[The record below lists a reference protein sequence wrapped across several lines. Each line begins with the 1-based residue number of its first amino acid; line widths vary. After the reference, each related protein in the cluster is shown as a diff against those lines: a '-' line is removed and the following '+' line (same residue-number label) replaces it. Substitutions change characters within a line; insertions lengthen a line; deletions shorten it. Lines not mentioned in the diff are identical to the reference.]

1 MDNKFIL
8 ISISLDNAVQ
18 DVMIDLHSDL
28 LLEIIMDFFYESV
41 LPYESIDL
49 DSMDGLSASEFI
61 SHFEIEFEGINSDI
75 KYSIHVLDSNIDKY
89 VKLSKQMIREF
100 INLNYDLIKDNL
112 LKKMYDSGNYK

>member
-75 KYSIHVLDSNIDKY
+75 KYSIHVLDSSTDKY

-112 LKKMYDSGNYK
+112 LKKMYDSGNYE

>member
-75 KYSIHVLDSNIDKY
+75 KYSIHVLDSSTDKY

>member
-28 LLEIIMDFFYESV
+28 LLEIIIDFFYESV

-61 SHFEIEFEGINSDI
+61 SHFELEFEGINSDI

-112 LKKMYDSGNYK
+112 LKKMYDSGNYE